1 VRLRTSRSTVKLQG
15 VGCAFAAPLYESGE
29 WAVGG
34 LPLRPQLMAEISR
47 TDSVAPVGAL
57 GFDALSEFPWIV
69 IDFTGNRLILGK
81 P

>member
-1 VRLRTSRSTVKLQG
+1 
-15 VGCAFAAPLYESGE
+15 
-29 WAVGG
+29 
-34 LPLRPQLMAEISR
+34 MAEISR